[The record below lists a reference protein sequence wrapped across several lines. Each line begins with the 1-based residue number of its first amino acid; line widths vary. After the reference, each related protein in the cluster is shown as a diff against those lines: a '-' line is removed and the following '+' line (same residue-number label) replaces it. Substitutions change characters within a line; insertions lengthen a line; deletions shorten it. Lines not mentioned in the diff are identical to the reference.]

1 MKVNSEILK
10 ILNEYNIN
18 QLEGISF
25 LTLIYH
31 NLFPYFLP
39 EELKT
44 KLEKTGIFTI
54 NNQEVVWNIALYEEQ
69 LINFEWVKEYREAFK
84 KINPDRAGTLPFCIV
99 KMKKFFSEN
108 PSVRM
113 EEVKGA
119 VNMYFRTVKDPQY
132 LIKAQNFISKGK
144 GLEKESELQVWI
156 ERYRETLGEAK
167 GRASLTNTMK

>member
-10 ILNEYNIN
+10 ILNQYNIN
-18 QLEGISF
+18 QLEGVSF

-39 EELKT
+39 GELRT

-54 NNQEVVWNIALYEEQ
+54 NSKEVIWNIALYEEQ
-69 LINFEWVKEYREAFK
+69 LTNFEWVKEYRDVFK
-84 KINPDRAGTLPFCIV
+84 KINPDRAGTLPLCLTR
-99 KMKKFFSEN
+99 MKKFFAEN

-119 VNMYFRTVKDPQY
+119 VNMYIRTIKDPQY
-132 LIKAQNFISKGK
+132 LIKAHNFIFKGK
-144 GLEKESELQVWI
+144 GLDKESELEVWI
-156 ERYRETLGEAK
+156 ERYRDSLGEAS
-167 GRASLTNTMK
+167 GRISLTNTMK